1 MSRNSVSPREI
12 GGVMSWWMIQLDV
25 ETTEMIRD
33 EDFLEKRMK
42 KDLEEDNKL

>member
-1 MSRNSVSPREI
+1 
-12 GGVMSWWMIQLDV
+12 MSWWMIQLDV

-42 KDLEEDNKL
+42 KDLKEDNKL